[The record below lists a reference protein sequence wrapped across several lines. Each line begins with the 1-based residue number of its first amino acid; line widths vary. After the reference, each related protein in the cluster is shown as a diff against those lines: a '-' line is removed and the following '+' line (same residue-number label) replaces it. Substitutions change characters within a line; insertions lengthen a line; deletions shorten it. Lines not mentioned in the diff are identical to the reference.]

1 MATSTTIAA
10 AAATSTTRR
19 LRAFKRWMRSQ
30 SIDCSDALNLIDHAK
45 EGISVRTLCD
55 LHEGDLV
62 ATIPKHSCLTIK
74 TSGARN
80 LIETAGLE
88 GYLGLSVALMYEKGL
103 GHQSPW
109 FGYLQLLPE
118 NECIPMLWSLEEVD
132 SLLLGTE
139 LHKIVK
145 EDKALIYEDWEE
157 CIQPLLASAPVELNP
172 DFFGVEQYLAAKSL
186 IASRSF
192 QIDDY
197 YGFGMVPLADL
208 LTVKAQLPSPPLL
221 SLLHHCTTNTFNLT
235 ATNNH
240 NPLSFVSHNLLTHCL
255 AQPSPPVCTTLT
267 PTVHNP
273 SNLPF
278 FLITRSLAKLVGI
291 LCLRSATV
299 RKEQKIGELWLG
311 FEGEGEVAGEGWV
324 VVAEAGFNHK
334 TGAEDVHFTSIS
346 SHLAREDDAEDDH
359 ESDEY
364 ESMDDSEDNHER
376 DENENI
382 GDREQ
387 LSQNSQSRKGASNG
401 GNSEC
406 SSASGDD
413 PTVLEMIIVKD
424 VKNGAEVFNTYGV
437 LGNAALLHR
446 YGFTEVDNTYDIVN
460 IDLELV
466 LQWSSSLFSGRH
478 NRVRF
483 SLWRRLDYSGCESQ
497 NSEYFEISSN
507 GEPQVELLIL
517 LYIILLPD
525 EAYQQLDLTVSMAGN
540 LKESLT
546 VILQK
551 GGNIAMEKAPEMS
564 KDLLL
569 IESVSNALLS
579 LANIR
584 ESFYGSN
591 SLKDDIEALK
601 KCCRIKDRKLYHSL
615 TLRVSERTIL
625 EKLRTYAAEA
635 AQLSRTVKRGSMRK
649 NLSFCDGVLC
659 IHVRVSSFLFSKWLV
674 MDTHVMLVCCYGN
687 TNAVVNLQAPFRY
700 HDLVNHVYGN
710 FLGLTAENVC
720 LFFKIPYYNNFTLKN
735 DVDIENMVSLVRS
748 FPLQCVDVIIQ
759 LQDVEDANN
768 IDSPPHNS
776 QTVPCQTYGPF
787 DEMDVNDE
795 QDLLAKFCPHVSASW
810 ANEI

>member
-10 AAATSTTRR
+10 AAAAATRR

-30 SIDCSDALNLIDHAK
+30 NIDCSDALNLIDHAK

-145 EDKALIYEDWEE
+145 EDKALVYEDWEE
-157 CIQPLLASAPVELNP
+157 CIQPLLSSAPVELNP

-208 LTVKAQLPSPPLL
+208 
-221 SLLHHCTTNTFNLT
+221 
-235 ATNNH
+235 
-240 NPLSFVSHNLLTHCL
+240 
-255 AQPSPPVCTTLT
+255 
-267 PTVHNP
+267 
-273 SNLPF
+273 
-278 FLITRSLAKLVGI
+278 
-291 LCLRSATV
+291 
-299 RKEQKIGELWLG
+299 
-311 FEGEGEVAGEGWV
+311 
-324 VVAEAGFNHK
+324 FNHK

-346 SHLAREDDAEDDH
+346 SHLAPEDDAEDNH

-364 ESMDDSEDNHER
+364 ESTDDSEDNHER
-376 DENENI
+376 DEYENI
-382 GDREQ
+382 GDGEQ

-424 VKNGAEVFNTYGV
+424 VKSGAEVFNTYGV

-446 YGFTEVDNTYDIVN
+446 YGFTEVANTYDIVN

-591 SLKDDIEALK
+591 SLKDDIEALR
-601 KCCRIKDRKLYHSL
+601 KCCRIKERKLYHSL

-635 AQLSRTVKRGSMRK
+635 AQLSRAVKRGYTRK
-649 NLSFCDGVLC
+649 
-659 IHVRVSSFLFSKWLV
+659 K
-674 MDTHVMLVCCYGN
+674 
-687 TNAVVNLQAPFRY
+687 
-700 HDLVNHVYGN
+700 
-710 FLGLTAENVC
+710 
-720 LFFKIPYYNNFTLKN
+720 LK
-735 DVDIENMVSLVRS
+735 S
-748 FPLQCVDVIIQ
+748 
-759 LQDVEDANN
+759 
-768 IDSPPHNS
+768 
-776 QTVPCQTYGPF
+776 T
-787 DEMDVNDE
+787 
-795 QDLLAKFCPHVSASW
+795 
-810 ANEI
+810 